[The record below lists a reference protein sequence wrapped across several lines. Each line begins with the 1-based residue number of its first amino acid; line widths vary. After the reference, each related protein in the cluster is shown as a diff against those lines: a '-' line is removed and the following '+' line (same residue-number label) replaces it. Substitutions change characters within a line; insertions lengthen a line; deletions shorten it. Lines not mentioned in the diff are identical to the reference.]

1 LYGNLS
7 TTTATSEINE
17 NVESMS
23 RFLTTNRNIEL
34 LEPYDA
40 KVSRTVLRGEGSS
53 NAPDLL
59 DLFLDNSDENL
70 RQFERTARNMQSLA
84 QYSRSNQINKEWV
97 RYVAV

>member
-1 LYGNLS
+1 MRHL
-7 TTTATSEINE
+7 NE
-17 NVESMS
+17 YQHHLRV
-23 RFLTTNRNIEL
+23 L

-59 DLFLDNSDENL
+59 DVFLEDSDENL
-70 RQFERTARNMQSLA
+70 RMFEKRARNMQSLSR
-84 QYSRSNQINKEWV
+84 YSRGNQINKEWV

>member
-1 LYGNLS
+1 MTDAVVHLPVKL
-7 TTTATSEINE
+7 EL
-17 NVESMS
+17 MS
-23 RFLTTNRNIEL
+23 RFHNRNLEL

>member
-1 LYGNLS
+1 
-7 TTTATSEINE
+7 
-17 NVESMS
+17 MS
-23 RFLTTNRNIEL
+23 RFHNRNFEL

-84 QYSRSNQINKEWV
+84 QYSRYATILSAARSAAILLGTRFRRMVSKDV
-97 RYVAV
+97 SIS

>member
-1 LYGNLS
+1 MTDAVVHLPVKL
-7 TTTATSEINE
+7 EH
-17 NVESMS
+17 MS
-23 RFLTTNRNIEL
+23 RFHNRNFEL